1 MVTISILIFIVALAL
16 PSLNKSLSPI
26 INLRLSAII
35 LIYAGALSLNALY
48 IQSIGSGI
56 GIYSGL
62 FQVTVVSQS
71 LDTFLLILA
80 SLILIPYPTNL
91 LIIKTSNS
99 IKGLALR
106 LQSSRIVN
114 KLNSSTD
121 IRDTKIE
128 YAELPST
135 QLGGKYALII
145 LFSSLGSL
153 FLISSSDLLSMYLSI
168 ELQSFGLYILSTLFR
183 DSKPATSA
191 GLKYFLL
198 GGLSSSL
205 ILLGSGLV
213 YTFTGLTNLESIFS
227 LISVSDSQSIV
238 QGCSLG
244 IFIIIVGFLFKI
256 AAAPLHNWSPERELR
271 KFSLIGSKLSNSGDT
286 LKLMIPSY
294 HRKMISGWSNY
305 PGMVTSYEMKETEMG
320 YRGSKSEFT

>member
-26 INLRLSAII
+26 INLRLSSII
-35 LIYAGALSLNALY
+35 LIYAGALSLNAFY

-62 FQVTVVSQS
+62 FQVTVVSQF
-71 LDTFLLILA
+71 LDTFLLILS

-99 IKGLALR
+99 IQSLALR
-106 LQSSRIVN
+106 LQSSKLIA
-114 KLNSSTD
+114 KLNSSVQSGMH
-121 IRDTKIE
+121 KAEIE
-128 YAELPST
+128 YNELPST
-135 QLGGKYALII
+135 QLGGKYSLII

-153 FLISSSDLLSMYLSI
+153 LLMSSSDLLSMYLSI

-183 DSKPATSA
+183 DSKSATSA

-227 LISVSDSQSIV
+227 LVSVSDSSSII
-238 QGCSLG
+238 QGCTLG
-244 IFIIIVGFLFKI
+244 FFIIIV
-256 AAAPLHNWSPERELR
+256 
-271 KFSLIGSKLSNSGDT
+271 
-286 LKLMIPSY
+286 
-294 HRKMISGWSNY
+294 
-305 PGMVTSYEMKETEMG
+305 
-320 YRGSKSEFT
+320 